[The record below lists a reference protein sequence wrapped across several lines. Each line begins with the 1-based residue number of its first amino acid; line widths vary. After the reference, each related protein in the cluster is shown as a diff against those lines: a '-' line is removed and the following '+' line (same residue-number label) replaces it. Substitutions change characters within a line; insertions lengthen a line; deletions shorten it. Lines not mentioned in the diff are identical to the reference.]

1 MAVGMAGVASAVYS
15 SVMQTPRMP
24 ASPRRQAT
32 IVLLGSVAI
41 TLAMFL
47 IPSPEN
53 TWWLLAPFRWL
64 HIYVH
69 EFGHGIAAV
78 LAGGRFEEFEMYT
91 YSGLAH
97 TRGIPAGGLAAAF
110 VCAGGLC
117 GPAVVGGVFL
127 GAGRKPR
134 LARYAL
140 AAFGAFMALSLV
152 LWTRTPFGW
161 GFGAVVAALSLLIAL
176 KARPAHAQ
184 MFLVFLGVQLALSVY
199 TGGGYLFTQYV
210 EIQNG
215 HRGPSDTQAMSDAI
229 GGPYWFWGVVCAAF
243 SAAVLLVGLWG
254 YLRPE
259 RKVRHGRLAAAA

>member
-1 MAVGMAGVASAVYS
+1 MMNKPHV
-15 SVMQTPRMP
+15 P
-24 ASPRRQAT
+24 ASPGRQAA
-32 IVLLGSVAI
+32 IALVGSVAI

-47 IPSPEN
+47 IPSPER

-69 EFGHGIAAV
+69 EFGHGVAAL
-78 LAGGRFEEFEMYT
+78 LAGGEFDKFEMYT
-91 YSGLAH
+91 YSGLAY
-97 TRGIPAGGLAAAF
+97 TRISGSLASAF

-127 GAGRKPR
+127 AMGRN
-134 LARYAL
+134 ARWARFAL
-140 AAFGAFMALSLV
+140 LAFGAFMAISLV

-161 GFGAVVAALSLLIAL
+161 GFGATVAALSLLVAL
-176 KARPAHAQ
+176 RARPAAAQ

-215 HRGPSDTQAMSDAI
+215 HRGPSDTQAMADAL
-229 GGPYWFWGVVCAAF
+229 GPPYWFWGIVCGGF
-243 SAAVLLVGLWG
+243 SVLVLLVGVWMYVKPG
-254 YLRPE
+254 RVA
-259 RKVRHGRLAAAA
+259 RKTPLAAAA

>member
-1 MAVGMAGVASAVYS
+1 MAGVTAAVYS
-15 SVMQTPRMP
+15 SVMDKPRVP
-24 ASPRRQAT
+24 GSPRRQAT
-32 IVLLGSVAI
+32 IALAGSVAI

-69 EFGHGIAAV
+69 EFGHGIAAL
-78 LAGGRFEEFEMYT
+78 LAGGQFDKFEMYT
-91 YSGLAH
+91 YSGLAY
-97 TRGIPAGGLAAAF
+97 TRTSGSSFTAAF

-127 GAGRKPR
+127 AMGRNVR
-134 LARYAL
+134 WARIAL
-140 AAFGAFMALSLV
+140 AGFGAFMALSLV

-161 GFGAVVAALSLLIAL
+161 GFGAAVALLSLVVAVT
-176 KARPAHAQ
+176 ARPALAQ
-184 MFLVFLGVQLALSVY
+184 MVLVFLGVQLALSVY

-215 HRGPSDTQAMSDAI
+215 HRGPSDTQAMADALVM
-229 GGPYWFWGVVCAAF
+229 PYWFWGIVCAAF
-243 SAAVLLVGLWG
+243 SAAVLLAGLWL
-254 YLRPE
+254 YIKPE
-259 RKVRHGRLAAAA
+259 RAARKVRLAAAA

>member
-1 MAVGMAGVASAVYS
+1 MKQPHVPA
-15 SVMQTPRMP
+15 TPG
-24 ASPRRQAT
+24 RQAA
-32 IVLLGSVAI
+32 IALAGSVAI

-69 EFGHGIAAV
+69 EFGHGVAAL
-78 LAGGRFEEFEMYT
+78 LAGGQFDKFEMYT
-91 YSGLAH
+91 YSGLAY
-97 TRGIPAGGLAAAF
+97 TRTTGSLASAF

-127 GAGRKPR
+127 ATGRNPR
-134 LARYAL
+134 WARVAL
-140 AAFGAFMALSLV
+140 AGFGAFMAVSLV

-161 GFGAVVAALSLLIAL
+161 GFGATVAALSLLVAL
-176 KARPAHAQ
+176 RARPAMAQ
-184 MFLVFLGVQLALSVY
+184 SVLVFLGVQLALSVY

-215 HRGPSDTQAMSDAI
+215 HRGPSDTQAMAEAI
-229 GGPYWFWGVVCAAF
+229 GLPFWFWGAVCGAF
-243 SAAVLLVGLWG
+243 SALVLLAGLWM
-254 YLRPE
+254 YIRP
-259 RKVRHGRLAAAA
+259 GRSGRAAPNARFAAAA